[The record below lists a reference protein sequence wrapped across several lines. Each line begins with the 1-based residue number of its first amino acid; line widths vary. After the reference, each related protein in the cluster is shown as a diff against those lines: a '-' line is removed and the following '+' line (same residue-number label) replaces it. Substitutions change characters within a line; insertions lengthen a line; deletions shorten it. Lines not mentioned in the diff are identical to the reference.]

1 ETEFHECR
9 RRFWSIK
16 MFEAG
21 CGALFGLVAAFLL
34 MFACDR
40 LWNSPV
46 ALRLG
51 LFALA
56 LGGCAI
62 VPLAMHRWVWRNR
75 RLEPLARLLSPEH
88 PHVGDQLLGIIEL
101 VHNDDEQARSR
112 TLCEAA
118 IEQVARDAQ
127 KRDFRDS
134 VPNPRHRQWAALVTV
149 PACAALALAVV
160 YPAASGNAWARLLL
174 PWK

>member
-21 CGALFGLVAAFLL
+21 CGAVFGLVAAFLL

-40 LWNSPV
+40 LWDSPT

-62 VPLAMHRWVWRNR
+62 VPLAMHRWIWRNR
-75 RLEPLARLLSPEH
+75 RLEQLPRLLSPQH
-88 PHVGDQLLGIIEL
+88 PHPRPPIFLLT
-101 VHNDDEQARSR
+101 HTS
-112 TLCEAA
+112 
-118 IEQVARDAQ
+118 
-127 KRDFRDS
+127 
-134 VPNPRHRQWAALVTV
+134 
-149 PACAALALAVV
+149 LA
-160 YPAASGNAWARLLL
+160 
-174 PWK
+174 